1 MLKDLEHYICEKV
14 ISANNAQKFYIE
26 GVRFKNHSFVKLCE
40 QKILENFDALCKEGV
55 LQIPQILR
63 DIPFKVLKSLLQN
76 DGLRVSNE
84 KFVVDLVESYLK
96 HREALPLLP
105 EEDPK
110 NDWSLLTDEE
120 RAKRTEVQNKQKEEE
135 KK

>member
-1 MLKDLEHYICEKV
+1 M
-14 ISANNAQKFYIE
+14 
-26 GVRFKNHSFVKLCE
+26 
-40 QKILENFDALCKEGV
+40 
-55 LQIPQILR
+55 R
-63 DIPFKVLKSLLQN
+63 DIPFKILKSLLSSN
-76 DGLRVSNE
+76 GLKVSNE

-96 HREALPLLP
+96 HWEALPLLP

-120 RAKRTEVQNKQKEEE
+120 RAKRTEIQNKQKEEE